1 MPRNLG
7 PGGFVGLSRNFDS
20 PQEFAKLEMNHPGGE
35 NHAQKLFPKPKIPGS
50 TGDHLKRQIS
60 SRSSKSLRRPS
71 EHGEKLGQ
79 EVQRERFGSICQE
92 RRSKTTRRANQ
103 GTRTACRSEG
113 AGDHSVEK
121 FFRKQNLT
129 TEQKVE
135 LVENT
140 RKEHGLNVSLRAAE
154 LPKSTYYY
162 HQNEKV
168 DYEEKYSHLK
178 PKLDEIIDEHP
189 GYGRDK
195 IKTELEENHGLTV
208 NHKVIAKLLRTWDIK
223 LARAARST
231 EPSPVRQA
239 INEATGDLNLV
250 KPLEE
255 ENIGLFDVLYTDFT
269 EIRYGNGKVKAWL
282 IPVIGHRSKL
292 IFGWAVGKGP
302 TTEVALEAWK
312 RTRETFS
319 YYNASLEGTILHQDQ
334 DSVFTSNDWVDQ
346 TLIEDDVKLSYSEN
360 GARGNVWMESFN
372 GHFKC
377 PNKSL
382 FCEGQNLEEL
392 RVIVEDRINYWN
404 NRRRHASL
412 QNRIP
417 IDYIEEEIQDENR
430 SD

>member
-1 MPRNLG
+1 
-7 PGGFVGLSRNFDS
+7 LSLNFDS

-35 NHAQKLFPKPKIPGS
+35 NHAKEVFPEFKVPSGL
-50 TGDHLKRQIS
+50 GDSLERQD
-60 SRSSKSLRRPS
+60 SRPSSKSLRRSPQY
-71 EHGEKLGQ
+71 GEKLGQ

-92 RRSKTTRRANQ
+92 RRSKETRRKNQ
-103 GTRTACRSEG
+103 GTRTACRPKG
-113 AGDHSVEK
+113 ARDRSVEK
-121 FFRKQNLT
+121 FFRQQDLT
-129 TEQKVE
+129 TEQKVK

-140 RKEHGLNVSLRAAE
+140 REEHGLNVSLRAAE

-168 DYEEKYSHLK
+168 DYEEKYGHLK
-178 PKLDEIIDEHP
+178 PILDEIIDENP
-189 GYGRDK
+189 DYGRPK
-195 IKTELEENHGLTV
+195 IKTQLQESYGLKV

-239 INEATGDLNLV
+239 INEAAGDLNLV
-250 KPLEE
+250 KPLAEE
-255 ENIGLFDVLYTDFT
+255 DIDIFDVLYTDFT

-319 YYNASLEGTILHQDQ
+319 YYNASLEDTILHQDQ

-346 TLIEDDVKLSYSEN
+346 TLIEEDVQLSYSEN

-382 FCEGQNLEEL
+382 FCEAESLDEL
-392 RVIVEDRINYWN
+392 KVIVEDRINYWN

-417 IDYIEEEIQDENR
+417 IEYIEERLEDEN
-430 SD
+430 

>member
-1 MPRNLG
+1 
-7 PGGFVGLSRNFDS
+7 
-20 PQEFAKLEMNHPGGE
+20 
-35 NHAQKLFPKPKIPGS
+35 
-50 TGDHLKRQIS
+50 
-60 SRSSKSLRRPS
+60 
-71 EHGEKLGQ
+71 
-79 EVQRERFGSICQE
+79 
-92 RRSKTTRRANQ
+92 
-103 GTRTACRSEG
+103 
-113 AGDHSVEK
+113 
-121 FFRKQNLT
+121 LT
-129 TEQKVE
+129 TEQKVK

-140 RKEHGLNVSLRAAE
+140 REEHGLNVSLRAAE

-168 DYEEKYSHLK
+168 DYEEKYGHLK
-178 PKLDEIIDEHP
+178 PILDEIIDENP
-189 GYGRDK
+189 DYGRPK
-195 IKTELEENHGLTV
+195 IKTQLQESYGLKV

-239 INEATGDLNLV
+239 INEAAGDLNLV
-250 KPLEE
+250 DPLEE
-255 ENIGLFDVLYTDFT
+255 DDIAIFDVLYTDFT
-269 EIRYGNGKVKAWL
+269 ELRYENSSKKAWL

-302 TTEVALEAWK
+302 TTEVALRAWN

-319 YYNASLEGTILHQDQ
+319 RYNASLEGTILHQDQ

-360 GARGNVWMESFN
+360 GARGNVYMESFN

-377 PNKSL
+377 PNRSL
-382 FCEGQNLEEL
+382 FCEAQSLEEL

-404 NRRRHASL
+404 QRRRHASL

-417 IDYIEEEIQDENR
+417 IDYIEKRLEDEN
-430 SD
+430 

>member
-1 MPRNLG
+1 MSL
-7 PGGFVGLSRNFDS
+7 NFDS
-20 PQEFAKLEMNHPGGE
+20 PQEFAKLEIPQPGGE
-35 NHAQKLFPKPKIPGS
+35 THAEKLLPKAQVSG
-50 TGDHLKRQIS
+50 GNRDHNRRQVG
-60 SRSSKSLRRPS
+60 SRSSQGIRCASK
-71 EHGEKLGQ
+71 HGEKLGQ
-79 EVQRERFGSICQE
+79 EVQGERFRSIRQE
-92 RRSKTTRRANQ
+92 RRSKRVRRENQ
-103 GTRTACRSEG
+103 GTRTACRPEG
-113 AGDHSVEK
+113 AGNRSPQK
-121 FFRKQNLT
+121 FYRKQELT
-129 TEQKVE
+129 TEEKVE
-135 LVENT
+135 LVEET
-140 RKEHGLNVSLRAAE
+140 REEHGLNVTLKAAG

-168 DYEEKYSHLK
+168 DYEEKWGYLR

-208 NHKVIAKLLRTWDIK
+208 NHKVITRLLRIWEVK

-231 EPSPVRQA
+231 EPSPVRKA
-239 INEATGDLNLV
+239 LSEAAGDLNLV

-269 EIRYGNGKVKAWL
+269 ELRYGNGKLKAWL

-302 TTEVALEAWK
+302 TTEVALRAWEG
-312 RTRETFS
+312 TRETFS
-319 YYNASLEGTILHQDQ
+319 RYNASLEGTILHQDQ

-360 GARGNVWMESFN
+360 GARGNVYMESFN

-377 PNKSL
+377 PNRSL
-382 FCEGQNLEEL
+382 FCEAESLEEL
-392 RVIVEDRINYWN
+392 RVIVEDQVNYWN

-417 IDYIEEEIQDENR
+417 IDYIEERLKDE
-430 SD
+430 S